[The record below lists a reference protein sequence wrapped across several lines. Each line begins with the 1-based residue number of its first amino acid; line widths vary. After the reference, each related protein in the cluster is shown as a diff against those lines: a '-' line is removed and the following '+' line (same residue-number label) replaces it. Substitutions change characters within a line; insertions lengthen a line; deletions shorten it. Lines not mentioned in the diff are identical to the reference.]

1 MSVALAVAFAQIFLS
16 FSLIHSFFRFG
27 RFFRAFF
34 DVVRMTLRSSCENF
48 DRSIDHKNQSASESM
63 YILPW
68 HCNDYSNMY
77 VVHVIYVICNNL
89 DVLETGERRRHL
101 QIMDRWNGR
110 VMTGFAVWK
119 IP

>member
-1 MSVALAVAFAQIFLS
+1 MSVALAVAFVQIFLS
-16 FSLIHSFFRFG
+16 FSLLFRFG
-27 RFFRAFF
+27 RLFRAFF

-77 VVHVIYVICNNL
+77 VVHVIYVIYVICNNL

-101 QIMDRWNGR
+101 QIMDR
-110 VMTGFAVWK
+110 
-119 IP
+119 